1 MTRHFP
7 LARRAAGVT
16 LVELVIVIVLVAILS
31 VIAVQLGNPIKGYI
45 EASHRATLADA
56 ADTALRRIGRD
67 VHLALPNSVRV
78 DLTGKYLEFGLVRTG
93 GRYRV
98 DVDPAATAT
107 CGGGA
112 APAEDVLS
120 IGASDSCFK
129 TIGDVANIGQVAIGD
144 YLVVF
149 NLAPGTPNAD
159 FYTTGANKSTIDA
172 LPTDSAGSERITFN
186 AFSFTHDSPGR
197 RFFIVEGP
205 VTYACESGV
214 LRRYWGYTIVSPP
227 LAQPTSFPVGTSSAI
242 LVSGVTDC
250 NFTYSSAVT
259 SQGAGLVTMYIK
271 VTAQISGASSES
283 VNLYHAVHVNNV
295 P

>member
-1 MTRHFP
+1 MTAHCA
-7 LARRAAGVT
+7 LARRTAGVT

-31 VIAVQLGNPIKGYI
+31 VIAVQLGSPIKGYI
-45 EASHRATLADA
+45 EASHRAALADA

-78 DLTGKYLEFGLVRTG
+78 DPTGKYLEFGLVRTG
-93 GRYRV
+93 GRYRI

-120 IGASDSCFK
+120 VGASDTCFK
-129 TIGDVANIGQVAIGD
+129 TVGDVANIGQVVVGD
-144 YLVVF
+144 HLVVF
-149 NLAPGTPNAD
+149 NLAPGTPSAD
-159 FYTTGANKSTIDA
+159 FFTAAANKSTIDA
-172 LPTDSAGSERITFN
+172 VPTDGAGSERITFN
-186 AFSFTHDSPGR
+186 AFTFVHESPGR

-205 VTYACESGV
+205 VTYACESGT
-214 LRRYWGYTIVSPP
+214 LRRYWNYTISST
-227 LAQPTSFPVGTSSAI
+227 QPTSFSTGSNAV
-242 LVSGVTDC
+242 LVNGVTDC

-271 VTAQISGASSES
+271 VTAQISGGSSES